1 MHLVWFWHDF
11 FWRGF
16 GRKLPLTYLYRC
28 ASWFQGLFRVIE
40 SWGPRH
46 CCKVSLVGKGGAHQG
61 WWVRYPMRRSMGWV
75 YPPDSSAFMDGRW
88 LNFKS
93 WHPWVLIGLYWLFLR
108 MFFFKISTRRS
119 TSDSFPH
126 VFVCLWKRKGLY
138 NSIHFTMFHNSIHFT
153 LVNFVLWTVNSS
165 ATFFWLF
172 FFPSSQ
178 GCSLSLLL
186 VRQTL
191 FSKSLLLASCQVVK
205 KWFWLCSHRVFAADL
220 RLQRFMWVE
229 LE

>member
-93 WHPWVLIGLYWLFLR
+93 WHPWVLIGLYWLSLR
-108 MFFFKISTRRS
+108 MFFFKS
-119 TSDSFPH
+119 PH
-126 VFVCLWKRKGLY
+126 ADLPLTHFHMFSCVCESERGY
-138 NSIHFTMFHNSIHFT
+138 T
-153 LVNFVLWTVNSS
+153 
-165 ATFFWLF
+165 
-172 FFPSSQ
+172 
-178 GCSLSLLL
+178 
-186 VRQTL
+186 TL
-191 FSKSLLLASCQVVK
+191 FISQCFTTLFISL
-205 KWFWLCSHRVFAADL
+205 
-220 RLQRFMWVE
+220 
-229 LE
+229 